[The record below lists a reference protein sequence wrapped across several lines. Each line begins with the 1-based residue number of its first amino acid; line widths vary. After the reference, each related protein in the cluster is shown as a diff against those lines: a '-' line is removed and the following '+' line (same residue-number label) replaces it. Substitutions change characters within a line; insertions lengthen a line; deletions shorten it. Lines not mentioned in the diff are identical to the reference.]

1 MKKIQIEY
9 RRWIYST
16 VIVGA
21 LPLIVR
27 LLINC
32 LLTVKTDWF
41 NPIDFVF
48 LGLTLSL
55 TNINELNSLK
65 KDENTQLSYK
75 EDSVWVSI
83 FTILF
88 LTFILGV
95 QYVGESMEK
104 SIVSSTAV
112 ISLSVIFAVISL
124 IHSGTIM
131 YKLKS
136 TK

>member
-1 MKKIQIEY
+1 MKKLQIEY

-32 LLTVKTDWF
+32 LLTIKTDWI
-41 NPIDFVF
+41 NPIDLVF

-65 KDENTQLSYK
+65 KDDNTKISYK

-88 LTFILGV
+88 LTFLLGV
-95 QYVGESMEK
+95 QYVGECMEN
-104 SIVSSTAV
+104 SIVSSTKV
-112 ISLSVIFAVISL
+112 ILFSVVFAVISL

>member
-32 LLTVKTDWF
+32 LLTVKTDRF

>member
-1 MKKIQIEY
+1 MKLPNIDF

-27 LLINC
+27 VITNISV
-32 LLTVKTDWF
+32 TVDVEWI

-48 LGLTLSL
+48 MGLTLSL

-65 KDENTQLSYK
+65 KDAATQLAYK
-75 EDSVWVSI
+75 EDSVWWSVFI
-83 FTILF
+83 ILF

-95 QYVGESMEK
+95 QYVGEYMENT
-104 SIVSSTAV
+104 IVNSTAV
-112 ISLSVIFAVISL
+112 TAFSILLAAISLL
-124 IHSGTIM
+124 HSGTIM
-131 YKLKS
+131 YKLK
-136 TK
+136 KA